1 MEKTPEYAL
10 EAGIAVWT
18 ADNKDVV
25 KCALELAAVTTDLGL
40 VDTNQNSFM
49 GIVPTEV
56 FGPDGNLVHECFLN
70 INHQA
75 WGYFRIIIRSTSHFE
90 VISPRLTTFKN
101 QILLSQQEVS
111 DFIKELA
118 SSLDNLYL
126 LEELLDKKEIRDAEK
141 LLEKMLVEYHEAVKH
156 ELISIKEYIA
166 NFPGKMYIVSTNS
179 DDKQYIDEIPNRYDL
194 ALQHPE
200 NWHIDFF
207 EGFGTAKQE
216 DKEFRE
222 RLTEFQKLENHYACR
237 LYLAQ
242 KIVKEKSLRLSVLT
256 DSEYP
261 EPDISGEVLVDE
273 AMNLT
278 LVRPVMHC
286 IGMRIEHDY

>member
-18 ADNKDVV
+18 ADNQDVV
-25 KCALELAAVTTDLGL
+25 KCALELAAETTSLGL

-56 FGPDGNLVHECFLN
+56 FGPDGNLIHECFLN
-70 INHQA
+70 INHMA
-75 WGYFRIIIRSTSHFE
+75 WGYFRIIIKSTSHFE

-101 QILLSQQEVS
+101 RILLSQQEAL
-111 DFIKELA
+111 DFIKDLA
-118 SSLDNLYL
+118 SSLDDLYTI
-126 LEELLDKKEIRDAEK
+126 EELLEKEEIRDAEK
-141 LLEKMLVEYHEAVKH
+141 LLEKMLIGYHEAVKQ

-166 NFPGKMYIVSTNS
+166 SFPGKMYIQSTNS
-179 DDKQYIDEIPNRYDL
+179 DDKQYIDDIPNRYDL

-200 NWHIDFF
+200 NWHIEFF
-207 EGFGTAKQE
+207 DGFGTTKQE

-222 RLTEFQKLENHYACR
+222 RLSEFQKLENHYACR

-242 KIVKEKSLRLSVLT
+242 KIIKELGLKLTVLT
-256 DSEYP
+256 DSIYP
-261 EPDISGEVLVDE
+261 EPDVSGEVLYDE
-273 AMNLT
+273 ALNLA

-286 IGMRIEHDY
+286 IGMRIDG

>member
-1 MEKTPEYAL
+1 MERTPEYAL

-18 ADNKDVV
+18 ADNQDIV
-25 KCALELAAVTTDLGL
+25 KCALQLATETTSLGL
-40 VDTNQNSFM
+40 VDTNQNPFM
-49 GIVPTEV
+49 QIVPTEV

-90 VISPRLTTFKN
+90 LIAPRLTTFKN
-101 QILLSQQEVS
+101 TIFLSQKEAQ
-111 DFIKELA
+111 DFIEELA
-118 SSLDNLYL
+118 ASLDVLYL
-126 LEELLDKKEIRDAEK
+126 IEEYIEENKIRDAEK
-141 LLEKMLVEYHEAVKH
+141 LLEDMIVLYHESVKQ

-166 NFPGKMYIVSTNS
+166 NFPGKMYIQSTNS
-179 DDKQYIDEIPNRYDL
+179 EDKQYIDEIPNRYDL

-200 NWHIDFF
+200 NWHIEFF
-207 EGFGTAKQE
+207 EGFGTTKQE

-222 RLTEFQKLENHYACR
+222 RLSEFQKLENHHACR

-242 KIVKEKSLRLSVLT
+242 KIVSESKHKLTVLT
-256 DSEYP
+256 DSEAP
-261 EPDISGEVLVDE
+261 EPDTSGEVLFDE
-273 AMNLT
+273 ALGLA

-286 IGMRIEHDY
+286 IVMRIDG

>member
-18 ADNKDVV
+18 ADNQDIV
-25 KCALELAAVTTDLGL
+25 KCALQLADKTTSLGL

-90 VISPRLTTFKN
+90 VIAPRLTTFKN
-101 QILLSQQEVS
+101 QILLSQQEAA
-111 DFIKELA
+111 DFIEDLA

-126 LEELLDKKEIRDAEK
+126 LEEFLERKEIRDAEK

-166 NFPGKMYIVSTNS
+166 NFPGKMYIKSTNS
-179 DDKQYIDEIPNRYDL
+179 EDKQYIDEIPNRYDL

-200 NWHIDFF
+200 NWHIEFF
-207 EGFGTAKQE
+207 EGFGTAEQE

-222 RLTEFQKLENHYACR
+222 RLAEFQKLENHYACR

-242 KIVKEKSLRLSVLT
+242 KIVKEKDLRLSVLT
-256 DSEYP
+256 DSVYP
-261 EPDISGEVLVDE
+261 EPDVSGEVLVDE

-286 IGMRIEHDY
+286 IGMRIEDGF

>member
-18 ADNKDVV
+18 ADNQDVV
-25 KCALELAAVTTDLGL
+25 KCALELASETTSLGL
-40 VDTNQNSFM
+40 VDKNQNSFM

-56 FGPDGNLVHECFLN
+56 FGPDGNLIHECFLN
-70 INHQA
+70 INHMA
-75 WGYFRIIIRSTSHFE
+75 WGYFRIIVKSTSHFQL
-90 VISPRLTTFKN
+90 IAPRLTTFKN
-101 QILLSQQEVS
+101 QIFLSQQEVL
-111 DFIKELA
+111 DFIKDLA
-118 SSLDNLYL
+118 ASLDDLYSI
-126 LEELLDKKEIRDAEK
+126 EELLEKEEIREAEK
-141 LLEKMLVEYHEAVKH
+141 LLEKMLVGYHEAVKH

-166 NFPGKMYIVSTNS
+166 NFPGKMYILSTNS

-242 KIVKEKSLRLSVLT
+242 KIVKERSLRLSVLT

>member
-1 MEKTPEYAL
+1 MERTPEYAL

-18 ADNKDVV
+18 ADNQDIV
-25 KCALELAAVTTDLGL
+25 KCALELAGLTTNLGL

-75 WGYFRIIIRSTSHFE
+75 WGYFRIIIKSLSHFE
-90 VISPRLTTFKN
+90 VIAPRLTIFKN
-101 QILLSQQEVS
+101 SLLLSQKEAS
-111 DFIKELA
+111 DFINMLA
-118 SSLDNLYL
+118 SSLDDLYL
-126 LEELLDKKEIRDAEK
+126 LEEHLEKSEIQEAEK
-141 LLEKMLVEYHEAVKH
+141 LLVKMIVEYHEEVKH

-166 NFPGKMYIVSTNS
+166 NFPGKMYIQSTNS

-200 NWHIDFF
+200 NWHIEFF
-207 EGFGTAKQE
+207 EGFGTTEQE
-216 DKEFRE
+216 DKQFRE
-222 RLTEFQKLENHYACR
+222 RLVEFQKLENHYACR

-242 KIVKEKSLRLSVLT
+242 KIVKELGFRLTVLT
-256 DSEYP
+256 DSTPP
-261 EPDISGEVLVDE
+261 EPDVSGEVLRDE
-273 AMNLT
+273 AMKLT

>member
-1 MEKTPEYAL
+1 MERTPEYAL

-18 ADNKDVV
+18 ADNQDIVR
-25 KCALELAAVTTDLGL
+25 CALQLAEETTSLGL

-75 WGYFRIIIRSTSHFE
+75 WGYFRIVIKSLSHFE
-90 VISPRLTTFKN
+90 VIAPRLTVFKN
-101 QILLSQQEVS
+101 NLLLSQKEAS
-111 DFIKELA
+111 DFINMLA
-118 SSLDNLYL
+118 SSLDDLYH
-126 LEELLDKKEIRDAEK
+126 LEEHLEKSEIQEAEK
-141 LLEKMLVEYHEAVKH
+141 LLVKMIVEYHEKVKH

-166 NFPGKMYIVSTNS
+166 NFPGKMYIQSTNS

-200 NWHIDFF
+200 NWHIEFF
-207 EGFGTAKQE
+207 EGFGTTEQE

-222 RLTEFQKLENHYACR
+222 RLSEFQKLENHYACR

-242 KIVKEKSLRLSVLT
+242 KIVLECKHRLTVLT
-256 DSEYP
+256 DSEIP
-261 EPDISGEVLVDE
+261 EPDTSGEVMYDE
-273 AMNLT
+273 GLGLA

-286 IGMRIEHDY
+286 IGMRID

>member
-1 MEKTPEYAL
+1 MERTPEYAL

-18 ADNKDVV
+18 ADNKDIV
-25 KCALELAAVTTDLGL
+25 KCALELAELTTNLGL

-75 WGYFRIIIRSTSHFE
+75 WGYFRIIIKSLSHFE
-90 VISPRLTTFKN
+90 VIAPRLTIFKN
-101 QILLSQQEVS
+101 SLLLSQKEAS
-111 DFIKELA
+111 DFINMLA
-118 SSLDNLYL
+118 SSLDDLYL
-126 LEELLDKKEIRDAEK
+126 LEEHLEKSEIQEAEK
-141 LLEKMLVEYHEAVKH
+141 LLVKMIVEYHEEVKH

-166 NFPGKMYIVSTNS
+166 NFPGKMYIQSTNS

-200 NWHIDFF
+200 NWHIEFF
-207 EGFGTAKQE
+207 EGFGTTEQE
-216 DKEFRE
+216 DKQFRE
-222 RLTEFQKLENHYACR
+222 RLVEFQKLENHYACR

-242 KIVKEKSLRLSVLT
+242 KIVKELGFRLTVLT
-256 DSEYP
+256 DSTSP
-261 EPDISGEVLVDE
+261 EPDVSGEVLRDE
-273 AMNLT
+273 AMKLT

>member
-18 ADNKDVV
+18 ADNQEIV
-25 KCALELAAVTTDLGL
+25 KCALELASETTSLGL

-56 FGPDGNLVHECFLN
+56 FGPDGNLIHQCFLN
-70 INHQA
+70 INHMA
-75 WGYFRIIIRSTSHFE
+75 WGYFRIIVKSTSHFE
-90 VISPRLTTFKN
+90 LIAPRLTTFKN
-101 QILLSQQEVS
+101 QIFLSQQEVL
-111 DFIKELA
+111 DFIKDLA
-118 SSLDNLYL
+118 ASLDDLYSI
-126 LEELLDKKEIRDAEK
+126 EELLEKEEIRKAEK
-141 LLEKMLVEYHEAVKH
+141 LLEKMLVGYHEAVKH

-166 NFPGKMYIVSTNS
+166 NFPGKMYIQSTNS
-179 DDKQYIDEIPNRYDL
+179 EDKQYIDEIPNRYDL

-200 NWHIDFF
+200 NWHIEFF
-207 EGFGTAKQE
+207 DGFGTANQE

-222 RLTEFQKLENHYACR
+222 RLSEFQKLENHYACR

-242 KIVKEKSLRLSVLT
+242 KIVLECKHRLTVLT
-256 DSEYP
+256 DSEVP
-261 EPDISGEVLVDE
+261 EPDTSGEVLYE
-273 AMNLT
+273 EGLGLA

-286 IGMRIEHDY
+286 IGMRID

>member
-18 ADNKDVV
+18 ADNQDIV
-25 KCALELAAVTTDLGL
+25 KCALELAAETTNLGL

-90 VISPRLTTFKN
+90 VIAPRLTTFKN
-101 QILLSQQEVS
+101 EILLSQQETFN
-111 DFIKELA
+111 FIKDLA
-118 SSLDNLYL
+118 ASLDNLYL
-126 LEELLDKKEIRDAEK
+126 LEELLDKKEIREAEK
-141 LLEKMLVEYHEAVKH
+141 LLEKMLIEYHEAVKH
-156 ELISIKEYIA
+156 ELISIKKYIA
-166 NFPGKMYIVSTNS
+166 NFPGKMYIQSTNS

-200 NWHIDFF
+200 NWHIEFF
-207 EGFGTAKQE
+207 EGFGTTEQE

-222 RLTEFQKLENHYACR
+222 RLSEFQKLENHYACR

-242 KIVKEKSLRLSVLT
+242 KIVKEFGLRLTVLT
-256 DSEYP
+256 DSIYP
-261 EPDISGEVLVDE
+261 EPDVSGEVLKDD

-286 IGMRIEHDY
+286 IGMRIEDGF

>member
-18 ADNKDVV
+18 ADNQDVV
-25 KCALELAAVTTDLGL
+25 KCALELASETTSLGL

-56 FGPDGNLVHECFLN
+56 FGPDGNLIHECFLN
-70 INHQA
+70 INHMA
-75 WGYFRIIIRSTSHFE
+75 WGYFRIIVKSTSHFE
-90 VISPRLTTFKN
+90 LIAPRLTTFKN
-101 QILLSQQEVS
+101 QIFLSQQEVL
-111 DFIKELA
+111 DFIKDLA
-118 SSLDNLYL
+118 ASLDDLYSI
-126 LEELLDKKEIRDAEK
+126 EELLEKEEIREAEK
-141 LLEKMLVEYHEAVKH
+141 LLEKMLVGYHEAVKH

-166 NFPGKMYIVSTNS
+166 NFPGKMYIQSTNS
-179 DDKQYIDEIPNRYDL
+179 EDKQYIDEIPNRYDL

-200 NWHIDFF
+200 NWHIEFF
-207 EGFGTAKQE
+207 DGFGTTEQE

-222 RLTEFQKLENHYACR
+222 RLSEFQKLENHYACR

-242 KIVKEKSLRLSVLT
+242 KIVKELGFRLTVLT
-256 DSEYP
+256 DSTSP
-261 EPDISGEVLVDE
+261 EPDVSGEVLKDD
-273 AMNLT
+273 AMKLT

-286 IGMRIEHDY
+286 IGMRVEHDY

>member
-25 KCALELAAVTTDLGL
+25 KCALELASETTSLGL
-40 VDTNQNSFM
+40 VDTNQNNFM

-75 WGYFRIIIRSTSHFE
+75 WGYFRIIIKSTSHFE

-101 QILLSQQEVS
+101 PIFLSQKEVS

-118 SSLDNLYL
+118 TSLDDLYT
-126 LEELLDKKEIRDAEK
+126 LEENLEANEVREAEK
-141 LLEKMLVEYHEAVKH
+141 LLEKMIVEYHEKVKH
-156 ELISIKEYIA
+156 ELISIKEYIQS
-166 NFPGKMYIVSTNS
+166 FPGKMYIQSTNS
-179 DDKQYIDEIPNRYDL
+179 DDKQYIEEIPNRYDL

-200 NWHIDFF
+200 NWHIEFF
-207 EGFGTAKQE
+207 DGFGTTKQE
-216 DKEFRE
+216 DKEFRN
-222 RLTEFQKLENHYACR
+222 RLSEFQKLENHYACR

-242 KIVKEKSLRLSVLT
+242 KITAGLKHKLLVLT

-261 EPDISGEVLVDE
+261 EPDTSGEVLFDD
-273 AMNLT
+273 ALGLA

-286 IGMRIEHDY
+286 IGMRID

>member
-1 MEKTPEYAL
+1 MERTPEYAL

-18 ADNKDVV
+18 ADNQDIVR
-25 KCALELAAVTTDLGL
+25 CALQLAEETTALGL
-40 VDTNQNSFM
+40 VDTSQNSFM

-70 INHQA
+70 INHMA
-75 WGYFRIIIRSTSHFE
+75 WGYFRIIVKSTSHFE

-101 QILLSQQEVS
+101 QIFLSQKEVL
-111 DFIKELA
+111 DFIKDLA
-118 SSLDNLYL
+118 ASLDDLYL
-126 LEELLDKKEIRDAEK
+126 IEELLEKKEIREAEK
-141 LLEKMLVEYHEAVKH
+141 LLEKMLVGYHEAVKH

-166 NFPGKMYIVSTNS
+166 NFPGKMYIQSTNS
-179 DDKQYIDEIPNRYDL
+179 EDKQYIDEIPNRYDL

-200 NWHIDFF
+200 NWHIEFF
-207 EGFGTAKQE
+207 DGFGTTEQE

-222 RLTEFQKLENHYACR
+222 RLSEFQKLENHYACR

-242 KIVKEKSLRLSVLT
+242 KIIKELGFRLTVLT
-256 DSEYP
+256 DSTKP
-261 EPDISGEVLVDE
+261 EPDISGEVLRDD
-273 AMNLT
+273 AMKLT

>member
-18 ADNKDVV
+18 EDNKDIV
-25 KCALELAAVTTDLGL
+25 KCALQLSSETTSLGL
-40 VDTNQNSFM
+40 VDLNQNFYM

-56 FGPDGNLVHECFLN
+56 FGHDGNLIHECFLN

-75 WGYFRIIIRSTSHFE
+75 WGYFRIIIKSISHFE
-90 VISPRLTTFKN
+90 IIAPRLTIFKN
-101 QILLSQQEVS
+101 EILLSQQETL
-111 DFIKELA
+111 DFIKGLA
-118 SSLDNLYL
+118 DSLDDFYT
-126 LEELLDKKEIRDAEK
+126 LEELLEKKEIREAEK
-141 LLEKMLVEYHEAVKH
+141 ILEKMLVEYHETVKH

-166 NFPGKMYIVSTNS
+166 NFPGKMYIQSTNS
-179 DDKQYIDEIPNRYDL
+179 EDKQYIDEIPNRYDL

-200 NWHIDFF
+200 NWHIEFF
-207 EGFGTAKQE
+207 DGFGTTKQE

-222 RLTEFQKLENHYACR
+222 RLSEFQKLENHYACR

-242 KIVKEKSLRLSVLT
+242 KIIKELGLKLTVLT
-256 DSEYP
+256 DSIYP
-261 EPDISGEVLVDE
+261 EPDVSGEVLYDE
-273 AMNLT
+273 ALNLA

-286 IGMRIEHDY
+286 IGMRIDG

>member
-1 MEKTPEYAL
+1 MERTPEYAL

-18 ADNKDVV
+18 ADNQDIVR
-25 KCALELAAVTTDLGL
+25 CALQLAEETTALGL
-40 VDTNQNSFM
+40 VDTSQNSFM

-70 INHQA
+70 INHMA
-75 WGYFRIIIRSTSHFE
+75 WGYFRIIVKSTSHFE

-101 QILLSQQEVS
+101 QIFLSQKEVL
-111 DFIKELA
+111 DFIKDLA
-118 SSLDNLYL
+118 ASLDDLYL
-126 LEELLDKKEIRDAEK
+126 IEELLEKKEIREAEK
-141 LLEKMLVEYHEAVKH
+141 LLEKMLVGYHEAVKH

-166 NFPGKMYIVSTNS
+166 NFPGKMYIQSTNS
-179 DDKQYIDEIPNRYDL
+179 EDKQYIDEIPNRYDL

-200 NWHIDFF
+200 NWHIEFF
-207 EGFGTAKQE
+207 DGFGTTEQE

-222 RLTEFQKLENHYACR
+222 RLSEFQKLENHYACR

-242 KIVKEKSLRLSVLT
+242 KIIKELGFRLTVLT
-256 DSEYP
+256 DSTTP
-261 EPDISGEVLVDE
+261 EPDISGEVLRDD
-273 AMNLT
+273 AMKLT

>member
-1 MEKTPEYAL
+1 MERTPEYAL

-18 ADNKDVV
+18 ADNQDIV
-25 KCALELAAVTTDLGL
+25 KCALQLSAETTSLGL
-40 VDTNQNSFM
+40 VDSNQNSFM

-56 FGPDGNLVHECFLN
+56 FGPDGNLIHECFLN

-90 VISPRLTTFKN
+90 VISPRLTTFNN
-101 QILLSQQEVS
+101 QILLSQQEVL
-111 DFIKELA
+111 DFIKDLA

-126 LEELLDKKEIRDAEK
+126 LEELLDKKEIRNAEK

-166 NFPGKMYIVSTNS
+166 NFPGKMFIVSTNS

-242 KIVKEKSLRLSVLT
+242 KIVKERSLRLSVLT

-261 EPDISGEVLVDE
+261 EPDISGEVLVYE

>member
-1 MEKTPEYAL
+1 
-10 EAGIAVWT
+10 
-18 ADNKDVV
+18 
-25 KCALELAAVTTDLGL
+25 
-40 VDTNQNSFM
+40 M

-75 WGYFRIIIRSTSHFE
+75 WGYFRILIKSISHFE
-90 VISPRLTTFKN
+90 VIAPRLTTFKN
-101 QILLSQQEVS
+101 QIFLSQQETS
-111 DFIKELA
+111 DFIKQLA
-118 SSLDNLYL
+118 ASLDDFYV
-126 LEELLDKKEIRDAEK
+126 LEELLENNDVREAEK

-166 NFPGKMYIVSTNS
+166 NFPGKMFIQSTNS
-179 DDKQYIDEIPNRYDL
+179 EDKQYIDEIPNRYDL

-200 NWHIDFF
+200 NWHIEFF
-207 EGFGTAKQE
+207 EGFGTTEQE
-216 DKEFRE
+216 DKEFRS
-222 RLTEFQKLENHYACR
+222 RLSEFQKLENHYACR

-242 KIVKEKSLRLSVLT
+242 KIACELRHSLTVIT

-261 EPDISGEVLVDE
+261 EPDTTGKVLYDE
-273 AMNLT
+273 GVGLV

-286 IGMRIEHDY
+286 IGMRID

>member
-166 NFPGKMYIVSTNS
+166 NFPGKMYILSTNS

-222 RLTEFQKLENHYACR
+222 RLSEFQKLENHYACR

>member
-18 ADNKDVV
+18 ADNQDVV
-25 KCALELAAVTTDLGL
+25 KCALELAAETTSLGL

-56 FGPDGNLVHECFLN
+56 FGPDGNLIHECFLN
-70 INHQA
+70 INHMA
-75 WGYFRIIIRSTSHFE
+75 WGYFRIIIKSISHFE

-101 QILLSQQEVS
+101 RILLSQQEAL
-111 DFIKELA
+111 DFIKDLA
-118 SSLDNLYL
+118 SSLDDLYTI
-126 LEELLDKKEIRDAEK
+126 EELLEKEEIRDAEK
-141 LLEKMLVEYHEAVKH
+141 LLEKMLVGYHEAVKQ

-166 NFPGKMYIVSTNS
+166 NFPGKMYIQSTNS
-179 DDKQYIDEIPNRYDL
+179 DDKQYIDDIPNRYDL

-200 NWHIDFF
+200 NWHIEFF
-207 EGFGTAKQE
+207 EGFGTTKQE

-222 RLTEFQKLENHYACR
+222 RLSEFQKLENHYACR

-242 KIVKEKSLRLSVLT
+242 KIIKELGLKLTVLT
-256 DSEYP
+256 DSIYP
-261 EPDISGEVLVDE
+261 EPDVSGEVLYDE
-273 AMNLT
+273 ALNLA

-286 IGMRIEHDY
+286 IGMRIDG

>member
-1 MEKTPEYAL
+1 MERTPEYAL

-18 ADNKDVV
+18 ADNQDIVR
-25 KCALELAAVTTDLGL
+25 CALQLAEETTDLGL
-40 VDTNQNSFM
+40 VDTSQNSFM

-70 INHQA
+70 INHMA
-75 WGYFRIIIRSTSHFE
+75 WGYFRIIVKSTSHFE

-101 QILLSQQEVS
+101 QIFLSQKEVL
-111 DFIKELA
+111 DFIKDLA
-118 SSLDNLYL
+118 SSLDDLYSI
-126 LEELLDKKEIRDAEK
+126 EELLEKEEIREAEK
-141 LLEKMLVEYHEAVKH
+141 LLEKMLVGYHEAVKN

-166 NFPGKMYIVSTNS
+166 NFPGKMYIQSTNS
-179 DDKQYIDEIPNRYDL
+179 EDKQYIDEIPNRYDL

-200 NWHIDFF
+200 NWHIEFF
-207 EGFGTAKQE
+207 DGFGTTEQE

-222 RLTEFQKLENHYACR
+222 RLSEFQKLENHYACR

-242 KIVKEKSLRLSVLT
+242 KIVKELGFRLTVLT
-256 DSEYP
+256 DSTSP
-261 EPDISGEVLVDE
+261 EPDVSGEVLKDD
-273 AMNLT
+273 AMKLT

-286 IGMRIEHDY
+286 IGMRVEHDY

>member
-18 ADNKDVV
+18 ADNQDVV
-25 KCALELAAVTTDLGL
+25 KCALELASETTSLGL

-56 FGPDGNLVHECFLN
+56 FGPDGNLIHECFLN
-70 INHQA
+70 INHMA
-75 WGYFRIIIRSTSHFE
+75 WGYFRIIVKSTSHFE
-90 VISPRLTTFKN
+90 LIAPRLTTFKN
-101 QILLSQQEVS
+101 QIFLSQQEVL
-111 DFIKELA
+111 DFIKDLA
-118 SSLDNLYL
+118 SSLDDLYSI
-126 LEELLDKKEIRDAEK
+126 EELLEKNEIREVEK
-141 LLEKMLVEYHEAVKH
+141 LLEKMLVGYHEAVKQ

-166 NFPGKMYIVSTNS
+166 NFPGKMYIQSTNS
-179 DDKQYIDEIPNRYDL
+179 EDKQYIDEIPNRYDL

-200 NWHIDFF
+200 NWHIEFF
-207 EGFGTAKQE
+207 DGFGTAEQE

-222 RLTEFQKLENHYACR
+222 RLSEFQKLENHYACR

-242 KIVKEKSLRLSVLT
+242 KIVLECKHRLTVLT
-256 DSEYP
+256 DSEVP
-261 EPDISGEVLVDE
+261 EPDTSGEVLYE
-273 AMNLT
+273 EGLGLA

-286 IGMRIEHDY
+286 IGMRID

>member
-18 ADNKDVV
+18 ADNQDVV
-25 KCALELAAVTTDLGL
+25 KCALELASETTSLGL

-56 FGPDGNLVHECFLN
+56 FGPDGNLIHECFLN
-70 INHQA
+70 INHMA
-75 WGYFRIIIRSTSHFE
+75 WGYFRIIVKSTSHFKL
-90 VISPRLTTFKN
+90 ISPRLTTFKN
-101 QILLSQQEVS
+101 HIFLSQQEVS
-111 DFIKELA
+111 DFIKDIA
-118 SSLDNLYL
+118 ASLDDLYL
-126 LEELLDKKEIRDAEK
+126 IEELLEKEEIREVEK
-141 LLEKMLVEYHEAVKH
+141 LLEKMLVGYHEAVKH

-166 NFPGKMYIVSTNS
+166 NFPGKMYIQSTNS
-179 DDKQYIDEIPNRYDL
+179 EDKQYIDEIPNRYDL

-200 NWHIDFF
+200 NWHIEFF
-207 EGFGTAKQE
+207 DGFGTAEQE

-222 RLTEFQKLENHYACR
+222 RLSEFQKLENHYACR

-242 KIVKEKSLRLSVLT
+242 KIVLECKHRLTVLT
-256 DSEYP
+256 DSEAP
-261 EPDISGEVLVDE
+261 EPDTSGEVLYE
-273 AMNLT
+273 EGLGLA

-286 IGMRIEHDY
+286 IGMRID

>member
-18 ADNKDVV
+18 ADNQDIV
-25 KCALELAAVTTDLGL
+25 KCALELAAETTNLGL
-40 VDTNQNSFM
+40 VDLSQNSYM

-56 FGPDGNLVHECFLN
+56 FGPDGNLIHECFLN
-70 INHQA
+70 INHMA
-75 WGYFRIIIRSTSHFE
+75 WGYFRIIIKSTSHFE
-90 VISPRLTTFKN
+90 VIAPRLTTFKN
-101 QILLSQQEVS
+101 QILLSQQEAL
-111 DFIKELA
+111 DFIKDLA
-118 SSLDNLYL
+118 ASLDDLYA
-126 LEELLDKKEIRDAEK
+126 LEELLENEQIREAEK

-166 NFPGKMYIVSTNS
+166 NFPGKMYIQSTNS
-179 DDKQYIDEIPNRYDL
+179 EDKQYIDEIPNRYDL

-200 NWHIDFF
+200 NWHIEFF
-207 EGFGTAKQE
+207 DGFGTTEQE

-222 RLTEFQKLENHYACR
+222 RLSQFQKLENNFACR

-242 KIVKEKSLRLSVLT
+242 KIVLECKHRLTVLT
-256 DSEYP
+256 DSEVP
-261 EPDISGEVLVDE
+261 EPDTSGEVLFDE
-273 AMNLT
+273 GLGLA

-286 IGMRIEHDY
+286 IGMRID

>member
-18 ADNKDVV
+18 ADNQDVV
-25 KCALELAAVTTDLGL
+25 KCALELASETTSFGL

-56 FGPDGNLVHECFLN
+56 FGPDGNLIHECFLN
-70 INHQA
+70 INHMA
-75 WGYFRIIIRSTSHFE
+75 WGYFRIIVKSTSHFKL
-90 VISPRLTTFKN
+90 IAPRLTTFKN
-101 QILLSQQEVS
+101 QIFLSQQEVL
-111 DFIKELA
+111 DFIKDLA
-118 SSLDNLYL
+118 ASLDDLYL
-126 LEELLDKKEIRDAEK
+126 IEELLEKEEIREVEK

-166 NFPGKMYIVSTNS
+166 NFPGKMYIQSTNS
-179 DDKQYIDEIPNRYDL
+179 EDKQYIDEIPNRYDL

-200 NWHIDFF
+200 NWHIEFF
-207 EGFGTAKQE
+207 DGFGTAEQE

-222 RLTEFQKLENHYACR
+222 RLSEFQKLENHYACR

-242 KIVKEKSLRLSVLT
+242 KIVLECKHRLTVLT
-256 DSEYP
+256 DSEVP
-261 EPDISGEVLVDE
+261 EPDTSGEVLYE
-273 AMNLT
+273 EGLGLA

-286 IGMRIEHDY
+286 IGMRID